1 MPKSAD
7 KRGRSLTKERFALV
21 PVSVMRSAAYQ
32 RASLPARAILFEL
45 AALYA
50 GTNNGHLG
58 LSVRQAATLLHC
70 AKDTASR
77 AFRELSEK
85 GLIEAAYIGNFK
97 AKVSPLASEW
107 RLSWRRCDRSGALP
121 SRAFLNWKPHNAN
134 LKSGTTGRTVRSD
147 REDSS
152 AKTNGERYG
161 QKDTLSPSGSSAV
174 PIVRTLLESPTGG
187 ADQ

>member
-1 MPKSAD
+1 VPRTAD
-7 KRGRSLTKERFALV
+7 KRGRSHTKERFALM

-32 RASLPARAILFEL
+32 QASLPARAILFEL
-45 AALYA
+45 AALYV
-50 GTNNGHLG
+50 GSNNGRLG
-58 LSVRQAATLLHC
+58 LSVRQAATVLNC

-77 AFRELSEK
+77 AFRELSDK

-121 SRAFLNWKPHNAN
+121 SRAFLNWNPHNAN
-134 LKSGTTGRTVRSD
+134 LKSGTAGRTARSD
-147 REDSS
+147 RKDSN

-161 QKDTLSPSGSSAV
+161 QRDTFPVSRSTAV
-174 PIVRTLLESPTGG
+174 PMVMTLLESPIGG
-187 ADQ
+187 GDQ